1 MSVFFHH
8 FKHLESLARRW
19 LATLRASRLYVPAV
33 GVMALGATA
42 SMSIPVTTLL
52 IIAVLVDTRRWLWS
66 WLAASLGSAIGGVFL
81 VMGFYHLG
89 WAQIYALFPDF
100 AESASWQRVTQWV
113 LDYGV
118 VALAWIAALPLPQ
131 TPALVLCGVS
141 KLPLTSVFFAM
152 LLGKLVKYGVVAW
165 LAAHFP
171 RKFAEFRNAPTA

>member
-1 MSVFFHH
+1 
-8 FKHLESLARRW
+8 
-19 LATLRASRLYVPAV
+19 
-33 GVMALGATA
+33 
-42 SMSIPVTTLL
+42 MSIPVTTLL

-81 VMGFYHLG
+81 VIGFYHLG

-100 AESASWQRVTQWV
+100 AASTTWQRVAQWV

-131 TPALVLCGVS
+131 TPALVLCGVA
-141 KLPLTSVFFAM
+141 KLPLSGVFFAM
-152 LLGKLVKYGVVAW
+152 LLGKLAKYGVVAW

-171 RKFAEFRNAPTA
+171 RKFAEFRKTPAA

>member
-1 MSVFFHH
+1 VRFLFHH
-8 FKHLESLARRW
+8 FSRLENLASRW
-19 LATLRASRLYVPAV
+19 LATLRVSPVYIPAV
-33 GVMALGATA
+33 GVMALGATV

-52 IIAVLVDTRRWLWS
+52 IIAVLVDTRRWRWS
-66 WLAASLGSAIGGVFL
+66 WLAASVGSATGGVVL
-81 VMGFYHLG
+81 VVGFYQLG

-100 AESASWQRVTQWV
+100 AASPTWQRVTQWV

-141 KLPLTSVFFAM
+141 KLSLTGVFFAM

-165 LAAHFP
+165 MAVHFP
-171 RKFAEFRNAPTA
+171 KKFAALRNPPAA